1 MKSWK
6 LLVAF
11 ITILLNYGELSAQVS
26 KAPAYPLITHSP
38 YFSIWSFTDT
48 VNASTTRHWTGA
60 DNPLNLKVNVD
71 GHEYALIGKGNGVSA
86 IQKKVEITATQT
98 TYQFDCGQLN
108 VQVKFT
114 SPLIITDLAIS
125 SRPISYTTIQA
136 TSKDGKT
143 HKAQFSF
150 SGSTNFVVHAPGQAV
165 DAQQYN
171 IDGLT
176 VLKAGSVEQPIL
188 KRAGDDVR
196 IDWGYGYIATN
207 SKNAHQSITKNQNNP
222 SVLELNTFFKE
233 ELIGS
238 KEITHTLLTIPT
250 IPVRLQP
257 QRPCKH
263 CTDLMRPS
271 ALRY

>member
-11 ITILLNYGELSAQVS
+11 IAILLNYGELSAQVS
-26 KAPAYPLITHSP
+26 KAPAYPLITLYVH

-60 DNPLNLKVNVD
+60 DNPLNLKVNLD
-71 GHEYALIGKGNGVSA
+71 GHEYSLIGKGNGVNA
-86 IQKKVEITATQT
+86 IQKKVDITATQT

-114 SPLIITDLAIS
+114 SPLIITDLAIL
-125 SRPISYTTIQA
+125 SRPISYITIQA

-150 SGSTNFVVHAPGQAV
+150 SCSTNFVVNAPGQAV

-171 IDGLT
+171 VEGLT
-176 VLKAGSVEQPIL
+176 VLRQ
-188 KRAGDDVR
+188 
-196 IDWGYGYIATN
+196 
-207 SKNAHQSITKNQNNP
+207 
-222 SVLELNTFFKE
+222 VL
-233 ELIGS
+233 
-238 KEITHTLLTIPT
+238 
-250 IPVRLQP
+250 
-257 QRPCKH
+257 
-263 CTDLMRPS
+263 
-271 ALRY
+271 